1 MYGFLADL
9 VMVLHFGFI
18 LLVVFGGLIA
28 LRWQRFALLHLPAVL
43 WAMFLELKPGTLC
56 PLTPLEQSLRLRAGE
71 HAYGGGFIEHYLE
84 PIIYPDMSIHDQYFL
99 GIGLF
104 VLTVVIYW
112 RVYKKWRSSGRK
124 TVSVSKVLPRN
135 GDSSENASRGSRRNG
150 GNL

>member
-1 MYGFLADL
+1 MYAFLADL

-18 LLVVFGGLIA
+18 LLVVFGGLLA

-43 WAMFLELKPGTLC
+43 WAIFLELKPGTLC

-71 HAYGGGFIEHYLE
+71 SPYGGGFIEHYLE
-84 PIIYPDMSIHDQYFL
+84 PIIYPDMSLHDQYFL

-112 RVYKKWRSSGRK
+112 RVYKKWRSFKRK
-124 TVSVSKVLPRN
+124 A
-135 GDSSENASRGSRRNG
+135 E
-150 GNL
+150 

>member
-18 LLVVFGGLIA
+18 LLVVFGGFIA

-43 WAMFLELKPGTLC
+43 WAIFLELKPGTLC

-71 HAYGGGFIEHYLE
+71 SAYGGGFIEHYLE
-84 PIIYPDMSIHDQYFL
+84 PIIYPAMSLHDQYFL

-112 RVYKKWRSSGRK
+112 RVYQKWRSSMRK
-124 TVSVSKVLPRN
+124 A
-135 GDSSENASRGSRRNG
+135 E
-150 GNL
+150 

>member
-1 MYGFLADL
+1 MYAFLADL

-18 LLVVFGGLIA
+18 LLVVFGGFIA

-43 WAMFLELKPGTLC
+43 WAIFLELKPGTLC

-71 HAYGGGFIEHYLE
+71 SAYGGGFIEHYLE
-84 PIIYPDMSIHDQYFL
+84 PIIYPAMSLHDQYFL

-112 RVYKKWRSSGRK
+112 RVYQKWRSSMRK
-124 TVSVSKVLPRN
+124 A
-135 GDSSENASRGSRRNG
+135 E
-150 GNL
+150 

>member
-18 LLVVFGGLIA
+18 LLVVFGGLLA

-43 WAMFLELKPGTLC
+43 WAIFLELKPGTLC

-71 HAYGGGFIEHYLE
+71 SAYGGGFIEHYLE
-84 PIIYPDMSIHDQYFL
+84 PIIYPDMSLHDQYFL

-112 RVYKKWRSSGRK
+112 RVYKKWRSSDRK
-124 TVSVSKVLPRN
+124 GASVSKVLPRN
-135 GDSSENASRGSRRNG
+135 GDSSENASRGSRHNG